1 VVCREENQKTIT
13 EKFEKGTCRKM
24 HSMAE
29 VGDERK
35 KPLLKGM
42 NADDDAKRE
51 IVSESTGNCIGM
63 AGVEFKK

>member
-1 VVCREENQKTIT
+1 
-13 EKFEKGTCRKM
+13 M